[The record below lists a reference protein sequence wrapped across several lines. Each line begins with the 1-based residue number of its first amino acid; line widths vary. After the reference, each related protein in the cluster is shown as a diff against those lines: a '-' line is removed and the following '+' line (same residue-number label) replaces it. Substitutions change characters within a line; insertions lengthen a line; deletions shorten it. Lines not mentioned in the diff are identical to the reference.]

1 MTDQET
7 NHSKHGG
14 ISRTI
19 IITITLLV
27 VLAST
32 GLLAYKLYKSSKHK
46 AKPIDD
52 SVEVIKRKTVKID
65 SISKQSND
73 SLIAIKLNHL
83 YNQYCIKDTVP
94 KQTPSFLE
102 EAFMGYTFN
111 DYIYFKQLDLAVIPE
126 KEKADSVKYAN
137 TMLLGNYYK
146 GVSLL
151 MLNDAATATSYFDW
165 VINNTTSTEYITK
178 AQWYLAMAN
187 IKMNQLKKAI
197 AILQQLSKAKVYKT
211 NAEALLNQLNLL
223 V

>member
-1 MTDQET
+1 MNNQET
-7 NHSKHGG
+7 NHSKFGG

-27 VLAST
+27 VLVSI
-32 GLLAYKLYKSSKHK
+32 GVLAYKFYKSSKHK

-52 SVEVIKRKTVKID
+52 TVELVQKKAVKID
-65 SISKQSND
+65 SVNKQSKD
-73 SLIAIKLNHL
+73 SLLTVKLNQL

-94 KQTPSFLE
+94 KQIPPFLE

-111 DYIYFKQLDLAVIPE
+111 DYIYFKQLDLAAVPE

-151 MLNDAATATSYFDW
+151 MLNDAANAIRYFDW
-165 VINNTTSTEYITK
+165 VINNTASAEYISK
-178 AQWYLAMAN
+178 AQWYLAMAD
-187 IKMNQLKKAI
+187 IKMNQLKEAV
-197 AILQQLSKAKVYKT
+197 ILLQRLTKTKSHKT
-211 NAEALLNQLNLL
+211 NAEKFLNQLAPLI
-223 V
+223 